1 MGFVAGIDPAKLADA
16 QDVAGKLQQLPKDV
30 LLYIAGYVD
39 GCISKA
45 VRMYE
50 TGDTADG
57 TTE

>member
-45 VRMYE
+45 VRTYE

>member
-39 GCISKA
+39 GCISKS